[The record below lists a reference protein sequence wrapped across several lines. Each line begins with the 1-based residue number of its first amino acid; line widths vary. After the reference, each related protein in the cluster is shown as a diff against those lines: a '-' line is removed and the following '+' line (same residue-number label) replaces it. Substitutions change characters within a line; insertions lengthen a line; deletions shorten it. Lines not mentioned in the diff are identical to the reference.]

1 MRLSIRMVSGF
12 VAATLLLAAC
22 GTDGDDSGQAE
33 THDGSGAIVASVAV
47 KDDVFEPEEI
57 RVVAG
62 QQVTWTWEGKNP
74 HNVRS
79 DDFASKIQTDG
90 SFSFTFEDP
99 GTLDYNCTVHPSMTG
114 SIVVAE
120 N

>member
-1 MRLSIRMVSGF
+1 MRSLVRMVSGF

-22 GTDGDDSGQAE
+22 GTDGDDSGEAA
-33 THDGSGAIVASVAV
+33 TVDGSDAIVASVAV
-47 KDDVFEPEEI
+47 KDDVFDPEEI
-57 RVVAG
+57 SVVAG
-62 QQVTWTWEGKNP
+62 QKVTWTWEGTNP

-79 DDFASKIQTDG
+79 DDFASKIQTEG

-99 GTLDYNCTVHPSMTG
+99 GTVDYICTVHQSMTG

-120 N
+120 K